1 MQFYRNLVF
10 AIGATILLF
19 GISEAKITIIPSGST
34 LQLQCKNNANVTI
47 VYRGG
52 VKETSSSS
60 SRTIRTDA
68 DTATY
73 GCSDS
78 SVSSDSTFVFI
89 RACRNCVEVDS
100 GTMAGLVIGDLIAT
114 FLIAVA
120 VYCVATPPKVK
131 IHRAFDRQAL
141 IPNDATG
148 ALYSGIKQGDRQEY
162 SKLKVKSKE

>member
-19 GISEAKITIIPSGST
+19 GISEAKIAIIPRGST
-34 LQLQCKNNANVTI
+34 LKLQCENNASVI
-47 VYRGG
+47 IRHHGG
-52 VKETSSSS
+52 VDEKTSYS
-60 SRTIRTDA
+60 SRTIQTDA
-68 DTATY
+68 DTAPY
-73 GCSDS
+73 GCYG
-78 SVSSDSTFVFI
+78 STDFTYVFI

-100 GTMAGLVIGDLIAT
+100 GTMAGLVIGDLVAT
-114 FLIAVA
+114 LLIAVA

-141 IPNDATG
+141 IPNDATE